1 MNQFTNNRR
10 FTIVGGGLVGS
21 LLSIYLRKRH
31 LNVQVF
37 EKRGDIRTNK
47 EEKGRSINMALS
59 DRGWLA
65 LDKIGLASKVKHH
78 AIPMYGRM
86 IHQVGGEQTFQPYGE
101 QNQAI
106 YSISRN
112 LLTQILVEESISLG
126 TRYTFNQKCID
137 IDLKSK
143 QLIFQED
150 SSVSSHKHDYDVL
163 IGTDGAFSEV
173 RSALTKTDRFDY
185 QQFYLNHGYK
195 ELNIPAFKNGSHR
208 VEKHALHIWP
218 RGHFMLIALPNMDG
232 SFTCTL
238 FLPFEGIDSFQNIK
252 NDQDLLTFFSKNFS
266 DAIDLM
272 PNLATDYFHN
282 PTSSLIN
289 VKCNPWSYQD
299 SVLLMGD
306 AAHSI
311 VPFYGQGMNA
321 GFEDVRVFGEM
332 LENSNT
338 DLLELFEEF
347 QSSRKPNTDAISQM
361 AIDNFAEMRDK
372 VSDQR
377 FLLKKK
383 IDALLHQKYGE
394 KWIPQYSLVTF
405 SPHVSY
411 SEAMRMGEEQS
422 KILDKILEIDDIE
435 NKWKDTSYYSY
446 MF

>member
-1 MNQFTNNRR
+1 MNESINNKR
-10 FTIVGGGLVGS
+10 FTILGGGLVGS

-31 LNVQVF
+31 IDVQVF
-37 EKRGDIRTNK
+37 EKRGDIRANK

-65 LDKIGLASKVKHH
+65 LDKIGLIPKVKQH

-86 IHQVGGEQTFQPYGE
+86 IHQVNGEQTFQAYGE

-126 TRYTFNQKCID
+126 THYSFNQKCTN
-137 IDLKSK
+137 IDLKQK

-150 SSVSSHKHDYDVL
+150 NIDSLYKHGYDVL

-173 RSALTKTDRFDY
+173 RLALTKTDRFDY
-185 QQFYLNHGYK
+185 EQFYLHHGYK
-195 ELNIPAFKNGSHR
+195 ELNIPALENGSHKL
-208 VEKHALHIWP
+208 EKHALHIWP

-238 FLPFEGIDSFQNIK
+238 FLPFEGIDSFQSIT
-252 NDQDLLTFFSKNFS
+252 NDQDLFAFFSKNFS

-272 PNLATDYFHN
+272 PTLLTDYFHN
-282 PTSSLIN
+282 PTSSLMN
-289 VKCNPWSYQD
+289 VKCKPWSYQD

-321 GFEDVRVFGEM
+321 GFEDVRIFGEM
-332 LENSNT
+332 LENSNN
-338 DLLELFEEF
+338 DLLGLFEKF

-372 VSDQR
+372 VGDQK
-377 FLLKKK
+377 FQLKKK
-383 IDALLHQKYGE
+383 IDAFLHERYRE

-405 SPHVSY
+405 SPHISY
-411 SEAMRMGEEQS
+411 SEALRIGEKQS

-435 NKWKDTSYYSY
+435 KKWQNIDYFDYL
-446 MF
+446 

>member
-1 MNQFTNNRR
+1 MHESINNKR
-10 FTIVGGGLVGS
+10 FTIIGGGLVGS
-21 LLSIYLRKRH
+21 LLSIYLKKAGLDVH
-31 LNVQVF
+31 VF
-37 EKRGDIRTNK
+37 EKRGDIRVIK

-86 IHQVGGEQTFQPYGE
+86 IHQINGEQTFQAYGE

-126 TRYTFNQKCID
+126 TNYSFNQKCTD
-137 IDLKSK
+137 IDLKNK
-143 QLIFQED
+143 QLTFKRD
-150 SSVSSHKHDYDVL
+150 SPESFHKHSYNVL

-252 NDQDLLTFFSKNFS
+252 NDQDLLAFFSKNFS

-272 PNLATDYFHN
+272 PSLVTDYFHN

-289 VKCNPWSYQD
+289 VKCSPWNYQD

-332 LENSNT
+332 LESLNT
-338 DLLELFEEF
+338 DLKGLFEDF
-347 QSSRKPNTDAISQM
+347 HTSRKPNTDAISQM
-361 AIDNFAEMRDK
+361 AIDNFSEMREK
-372 VSDQR
+372 VSDPG

-383 IDALLHQKYGE
+383 IDAFLHEKYGE
-394 KWIPQYSLVTF
+394 SWVPQYSLVTF
-405 SPHVSY
+405 SPQVSY
-411 SEAMRMGEEQS
+411 SDAMKRGMKQS
-422 KILDKILEIDDIE
+422 EILDEILKIPDIE
-435 NKWKDTSYYSY
+435 NIWYKLDYAELI
-446 MF
+446 F